1 MFMFCMK
8 KPAYKIRKIG
18 VQLCLSIGV
27 NRTVEI
33 YRYIEIDFKVV
44 INESYHYIL
53 LCALRRKQ
61 QVPGQVT
68 NLSKLFFLDLLL
80 VFIGK

>member
-33 YRYIEIDFKVV
+33 YRYIDFKVV

-53 LCALRRKQ
+53 LYALRRKQ
-61 QVPGQVT
+61 QVPGQVA
-68 NLSKLFFLDLLL
+68 NLSKLLFLDLLL